1 MDVSVAVA
9 ALSNNNCIFAIKS
22 GGHTAIP
29 GANDIDNGVTLDLSF
44 LNDTSVAADNQT
56 VHLGA
61 GGTWQN
67 AYDTLPS
74 DIVFPGG
81 ECGGTGIA
89 GVSLGGGMSLYLA
102 AVGWVADDVR
112 NFEVVLASGEIVDA
126 NATNNSDLY
135 YALKGGS
142 SNFGVVTHID
152 LETIPPVADTESEND
167 SVPVP
172 GALYVGQVV
181 SPAYANV
188 TEAVL
193 GNLVNFTV
201 ANNED
206 PLASAQI
213 IYQMGRNGES
223 TVDVIMTHNDGTSA
237 PIIEQSLSINPIL
250 ASQYGV
256 IDMSTMALE
265 ATELYPDGYR

>member
-1 MDVSVAVA
+1 M
-9 ALSNNNCIFAIKS
+9 
-22 GGHTAIP
+22 
-29 GANDIDNGVTLDLSF
+29 
-44 LNDTSVAADNQT
+44 
-56 VHLGA
+56 
-61 GGTWQN
+61 
-67 AYDTLPS
+67 
-74 DIVFPGG
+74 
-81 ECGGTGIA
+81 A

-102 AVGWVADDVR
+102 SVGWVADNVR

-126 NATNNSDLY
+126 NATSYSDLY

-152 LETIPPVADTESEND
+152 LETIPPTVIGTGSED
-167 SVPVP
+167 GTAPVP
-172 GALYVGQVV
+172 GAIYVGQVT

-213 IYQMGRNGES
+213 IYQMASTGVS
-223 TVDVIMTHNDGTSA
+223 TVDVIMTHNDGVSS
-237 PIIEQSLSINPIL
+237 PSIEPSLNISPVLASLS
-250 ASQYGV
+250 GV
-256 IDMSTMALE
+256 IDMSTMAIE
-265 ATELYPDGYR
+265 ATEIYPDGYR

>member
-9 ALSNNNCIFAIKS
+9 ALSSNNCTFAIKS

-44 LNDTSVAADNQT
+44 LNDTSVAPDNQT

-67 AYDTLPS
+67 AYDSLPS

-102 AVGWVADDVR
+102 AVGWVADNVR

-126 NATNNSDLY
+126 NATSNSDLY

-152 LETIPPVADTESEND
+152 LETIPTNS

-188 TEAVL
+188 TEVVL

-201 ANNED
+201 ANNGD
-206 PLASAQI
+206 PLASSQI
-213 IYQMGRNGES
+213 IYQMGSNEES
-223 TVDVIMTHNDGTSA
+223 TVDVIMTHNDGTPA
-237 PIIEQSLSINPIL
+237 PIIEQSLSINPVL

-256 IDMSTMALE
+256 INMSIMALE
-265 ATELYPDGYR
+265 ATDLYPDGYR